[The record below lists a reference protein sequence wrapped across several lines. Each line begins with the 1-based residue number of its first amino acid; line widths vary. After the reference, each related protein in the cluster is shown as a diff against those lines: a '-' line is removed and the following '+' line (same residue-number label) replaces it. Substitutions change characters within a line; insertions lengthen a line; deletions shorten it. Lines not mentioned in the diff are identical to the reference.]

1 MPAERTRAPRGPVQ
15 CDRYQ
20 EFGVDR
26 HTTVTDERQRRYLRS
41 LLRRS
46 FPVRRPVQHDFAC
59 GTGRAIRLLH
69 GLVHTAHGYDFCE
82 AVLARA
88 RTLGVP
94 ADLHLVPLTDPP
106 PKPPPG
112 HRPVVVTCAGF
123 LATAE
128 PPARDLALT
137 FAAEALPHPE
147 SGVLVVEH
155 HRRRG
160 RRRLRHPDA
169 RGLSHAE
176 LARLLARHGFR
187 VTERRGFGLVPAAWY
202 RWPTLRWAAFVVDGL
217 ALRLPS
223 LAPWCA
229 TALYVARRDTPSVRQ
244 FPAEAAHRGGGE
256 QA

>member
-1 MPAERTRAPRGPVQ
+1 MPAERTTRPPRGPAP

-26 HTTVTDERQRRYLRS
+26 HTTVTDERQRRYLRA

-69 GLVHTAHGYDFCE
+69 GLVHAAHGYDFCD
-82 AVLARA
+82 AMLARA
-88 RTLGVP
+88 HSLGVP
-94 ADLHLVPLTDPP
+94 ADLHLVALGGPA

-112 HRPVVVTCAGF
+112 HRPVVVTCVGF
-123 LATAE
+123 IATAE
-128 PPARDLALT
+128 PPARDLALA
-137 FAAEALPHPE
+137 FAAEALPRPE
-147 SGVLVVEH
+147 SGLLVIEH
-155 HRRRG
+155 QRRPG
-160 RRRLRHPDA
+160 GRHPDGP
-169 RGLSHAE
+169 GLSHAE
-176 LARLLARHGFR
+176 LIRLLARHGFR

-217 ALRLPS
+217 ALWLPA

-229 TALYVARRDTPSVRQ
+229 TTFYVARRDA
-244 FPAEAAHRGGGE
+244 PATQLPPEAARPGGGE